1 MAKLKFVKRNNS
13 IRTTMDWPHKILAA
27 IKLRPSACLLL
38 PMLHLLFRISTVHG
52 EKESESDEIGQEEQ
66 IYRFAHQVQM

>member
-1 MAKLKFVKRNNS
+1 
-13 IRTTMDWPHKILAA
+13 MDWPHKILGA
-27 IKLRPSACLLL
+27 IKLRPSACL
-38 PMLHLLFRISTVHG
+38 HLLLIRISTVYG